1 LLKKTSVFLP
11 GFSILCLLPFFSLQK
26 INVPITYVI
35 LSEFLAYPA
44 CSNFVPPSFFLSSV
58 SGHIIPSLVSG
69 KAPAVKSQDV
79 GIRQDD
85 IDYST
90 VPELKQNWSPS
101 SILMKK
107 GFEK

>member
-1 LLKKTSVFLP
+1 VLTSFFLSP
-11 GFSILCLLPFFSLQK
+11 EDQCTNNLRHPFQ
-26 INVPITYVI
+26 
-35 LSEFLAYPA
+35 FLAYPA
-44 CSNFVPPSFFLSSV
+44 CSIFVSPSFFLSSV
-58 SGHIIPSLVSG
+58 SGHIIASLVSG

-101 SILMKK
+101 SIVMKK